1 MLEWHD
7 EGIAVHVGSP
17 KKQRDGARLH
27 GIQVKCDVFWEI
39 EIRFSALKKS

>member
-17 KKQRDGARLH
+17 KKPNEELFIH
-27 GIQVKCDVFWEI
+27 GPAYPGFNEQV
-39 EIRFSALKKS
+39 